1 MRSGDGTWLW
11 LLRHTPSRVQGLR
24 VYVAEIRMG
33 RSRSGSLNP
42 PGQVRLV
49 CTERGTYDGTTVVVA
64 TECWEGAAEAK
75 AGRAILEVLRR
86 TGCFVTIALCNGST
100 AFMFEH
106 LGWTKEQVMA
116 CLQALQ
122 DQAAEAEVEY
132 RNLPIHPAP
141 AMGR

>member
-1 MRSGDGTWLW
+1 MWLKYEW
-11 LLRHTPSRVQGLR
+11 GEAVQGLL
-24 VYVAEIRMG
+24 IRPDKCG
-33 RSRSGSLNP
+33 
-42 PGQVRLV
+42 LV